1 MEKRVINIGIAS
13 DHAGFETKEA
23 FKSYL
28 TEKGYNVED
37 FGTHSKES
45 MDYPDV
51 AHPLASS
58 VEEKRNELGIAICG
72 SGNGI
77 NMVVNKHQG
86 VRGALCWTPELAVL
100 ARKHNDANV
109 LSLPG
114 RFISI
119 YYAIE
124 ILDAFLETEFEGGR
138 HAKRVDKIALK

>member
-13 DHAGFETKEA
+13 DHAGYEMKEA
-23 FKSYL
+23 LKSYL
-28 TEKGYNVED
+28 AEKGYIVDD
-37 FGTHSKES
+37 FGTHSTDS

-51 AHPLASS
+51 AHPLAVSI
-58 VEEKRNELGIAICG
+58 EAGKNDLGIAICG

-77 NMVVNKHQG
+77 NITLNKHQG
-86 VRGALCWTPELAVL
+86 IRGALCWSPELAIL

-124 ILDAFLETEFEGGR
+124 ILDAFLDTEFEGGR
-138 HAKRVDKIALK
+138 HAKRVDKIPAR